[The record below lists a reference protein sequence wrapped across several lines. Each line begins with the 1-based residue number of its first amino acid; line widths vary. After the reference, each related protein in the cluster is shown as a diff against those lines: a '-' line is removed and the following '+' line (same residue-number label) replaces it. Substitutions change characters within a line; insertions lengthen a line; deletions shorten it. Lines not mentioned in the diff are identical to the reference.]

1 MLAAEPQAVR
11 VKMKDPARQRNY
23 WIGVVSREHVLIGV
37 EGGFVQ
43 LNHGKRT
50 SVQKLKGGDGLVMYS
65 PRLAYPDG
73 EPYQSFTAIGRV
85 VSGEIYQVEIGHD
98 FKPFRVKVSFLK
110 AKDAPIKPLIERLSF
125 IRNKQHWGAAFRF
138 GQVKIG
144 ESDFAL
150 IARAM
155 GRDPSLDLAPTDEHA

>member
-1 MLAAEPQAVR
+1 VTHPAL
-11 VKMKDPARQRNY
+11 DPARKPNY

-37 EGGFVQ
+37 KGGFVQ

-50 SVQKLKGGDGLVMYS
+50 PLQKLKSGDGLIMYS

-73 EPYQSFTAIGRV
+73 ETCQSFTAVGRV
-85 VSGEIYQVEIGHD
+85 VSGEIYQVELSPD
-98 FKPFRVKVSFLK
+98 FKPFRVKVKFLK
-110 AKDAPIKPLIERLSF
+110 ARDAPIKPLVARLSF

-138 GQVKIG
+138 GQAKIG

-150 IARAM
+150 IAKAM
-155 GRDPSLDLAPTDEHA
+155 GRDPPLDLEPLEEYA